1 MKTSVHLATIA
12 ILVLVANSSLAQTS
26 ASYEEDSRYL
36 YEMAQ
41 WAALTQLSEKA
52 LDNGFN
58 TYAIRFMYSVALL
71 ETGRWNEA
79 EVALKKTIDMN
90 PFDRDAR
97 DLLRNLYLKTGRA
110 NEADRIQRIEFIR
123 MVAVEFGQK
132 ISDVND
138 VGRMSFADISMRHRL
153 ATGSALTW
161 SIGALKQ
168 SVYWGDIS
176 QNQGYLRFD
185 QSLKDNWTATIGLTA
200 LKYNYSILADGTD
213 DGDLALVGSMEF
225 GKRFQGY
232 GVSAQLSV
240 SDLYESTRSQGGVRF
255 DIYPG
260 KWASWKLTVNPFIVY
275 DEFDTKKGITAS
287 LHWYSLANTEIAV
300 SGYLSDAL
308 NTIEEAGYI
317 VNNSLDLTKYRTSIY
332 LQRNI
337 YEHLPIFVVVQYEGR
352 EERFFGFPYNSIS
365 WFAGLKYQL

>member
-1 MKTSVHLATIA
+1 MKTSVHLLAIA
-12 ILVLVANSSLAQTS
+12 ILVLAANSSLAQTS
-26 ASYEEDSRYL
+26 SSYEEDTRYL
-36 YEMAQ
+36 YEMAR
-41 WAALTQLSEKA
+41 WTALAQLSEKA
-52 LDNGFN
+52 LDEGFD

-79 EVALKKTIDMN
+79 EVALKKTIELN

-110 NEADRIQRIEFIR
+110 NEADRIHRVDFIR
-123 MVAVEFGQK
+123 MVALEFGQK

-153 ATGSALTW
+153 ATGSTLTW
-161 SIGALKQ
+161 SAGALKQ
-168 SVYWGDIS
+168 SVYWGDIR

-185 QSLKDNWTATIGLTA
+185 QSLKDNWSATIGLTA
-200 LKYNYSILADGTD
+200 LNYNYSILADGTD

-225 GKRFQGY
+225 GKRFQGF
-232 GVSAQLSV
+232 GASAQLTV
-240 SDLYESTRSQGGVRF
+240 SNLYEITRSQGGVKL
-255 DIYPG
+255 DVYPG
-260 KWASWKLTVNPFIVY
+260 KWAAWKLTVNPFVVY
-275 DEFDTKKGITAS
+275 DEFETQPGIAAS
-287 LHWYSLANTEIAV
+287 LHWYSLENTEIAI
-300 SGYLSDAL
+300 SGYLSNAL
-308 NTIEEAGYI
+308 NTTEEVGYI
-317 VNNSLDLTKYRTSIY
+317 VNNSLDLTKYRTSVY

-352 EERFFGFPYNSIS
+352 EERFFGFTYNSIS